1 MITTLTEK
9 QEKYC
14 QSYLI
19 CGNQSTA
26 YRIAYDAE
34 AMNSNSVGVEACKLH
49 SYPKISLRIKEL
61 QTEAYERNKIEIDE
75 IIQTLAGMVRFD
87 IADLYDDNGVLLQI
101 KQIPV
106 HARQMISE
114 LYVDEIKMQ
123 DAVIGHSKKIKT
135 INKLDAVEKLMKHLG
150 GYEKDNKQKKITV
163 DLSSLS
169 TQELVERAKAISKID
184 NE

>member
-1 MITTLTEK
+1 MATLTEK

-14 QSYLI
+14 QHYLI
-19 CGNQSTA
+19 SGNQSTA

-34 AMNSNSVGVEACKLH
+34 AMNQNSVGVEACKLH
-49 SYPKISLRIKEL
+49 ADPRISLRIKEL
-61 QTEAYERNKIEIDE
+61 QKEAYERNKIEIDE

-87 IADLYDDNGVLLQI
+87 IADLYDENGALLQI
-101 KQIPV
+101 KQIPL

-163 DLSSLS
+163 DLSSLT